1 MVDLMG
7 KKYYFFGL
15 SILIIIAG
23 FIGYLVNDLQWDIQ
37 FQGGTILEIPM
48 KDGNFD
54 PRKAE
59 DIVKTT
65 TGKIATAQKSETYD
79 SSGKS
84 SKVYLLTV
92 NIANKQGS
100 LTGDER
106 NKVIDALRKEFNIDP
121 GAQMN
126 VNSVAPFI
134 GKELLN
140 KGLQAVFWASLLI
153 IIYIWWRFKIM
164 SGLSAGIMAVLALLH
179 DSLIMLSVYTIF
191 RIPVN
196 DAFIA
201 AVLTVIG
208 YSMNDT
214 IIIYDRIRENSNL
227 LRKTPIAELVNRSI
241 IQTLARSIN
250 TVLTVEICM
259 ITVFVFASIY
269 NITSIKDFTLPLI
282 IGITSGCYSS
292 IFIASPLWVLW
303 KESRS
308 KKKVPAKAA
317 RA

>member
-1 MVDLMG
+1 MVDLMS
-7 KKYYFFGL
+7 KKYYFFAL
-15 SILIIIAG
+15 SIIIIIAG
-23 FIGYLVNDLQWDIQ
+23 IIGYAVNGLQLDIQ
-37 FQGGTILEIPM
+37 FQGGTIMEIPM

-54 PRKAE
+54 AAKAE
-59 DIVKTT
+59 EIAKNTV
-65 TGKIATAQKSETYD
+65 GKIATAQKSETYD

-84 SKVYLLTV
+84 SKVYLLTI

-100 LTGDER
+100 LTGEEQ
-106 NKVIDALRKEFNIDP
+106 NKLVDALKKEFNIAADT
-121 GAQMN
+121 QMN
-126 VNSVAPFI
+126 VSNVAPFI
-134 GKELLN
+134 GKEILN
-140 KGLQAVFWASLLI
+140 KGLQAVLWASLLI
-153 IIYIWWRFKIM
+153 ILYIWWRFKVM
-164 SGLSAGIMAVLALLH
+164 SGLSAGITAVLALLH
-179 DSLIMLSVYTIF
+179 DALIMLSVYTIF

-227 LRKTPIAELVNRSI
+227 LRKTPIAELVNKSI

-259 ITVFVFASIY
+259 ITILVFSVYF
-269 NITSIKDFTLPLI
+269 NISSMKNFTLPLI

-303 KESRS
+303 KESRA
-308 KKKVPAKAA
+308 KKKIGSKPV